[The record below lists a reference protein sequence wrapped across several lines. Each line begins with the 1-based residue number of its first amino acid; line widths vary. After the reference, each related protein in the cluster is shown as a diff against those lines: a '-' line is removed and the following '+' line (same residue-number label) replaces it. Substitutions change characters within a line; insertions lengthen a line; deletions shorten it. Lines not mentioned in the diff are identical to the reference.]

1 MDFDSFFREEAEG
14 LARLCWLLTLDRAD
28 ASDLAQETMTRAW
41 EHWDELSQPGSSP
54 RAWVRTVATNR
65 AASRWR
71 RIRRLRSRLPLIGT
85 PSSVDPAW
93 VVDPAML
100 HALKALPLRQRQV
113 LILRYWGDLT
123 IASCAEMLDVSVG
136 TVKQHLARAHAQ
148 LASDLGPVNLEEMLS

>member
-1 MDFDSFFREEAEG
+1 
-14 LARLCWLLTLDRAD
+14 
-28 ASDLAQETMTRAW
+28 
-41 EHWDELSQPGSSP
+41 
-54 RAWVRTVATNR
+54 
-65 AASRWR
+65 
-71 RIRRLRSRLPLIGT
+71 
-85 PSSVDPAW
+85 
-93 VVDPAML
+93 ML